1 MSPHRGRFPVQFL
14 VMLAIPVVAWSLP
27 WDRDMQNQPSVK
39 AQESVVETDSASV
52 PVGNQELFSVPN
64 GLIELV
70 RARLVAGEKLVNPI
84 ASSPGSL
91 ERGRQLYEVH
101 CLVCHGAQGQGDG
114 PVGQKFVPQPMD
126 LRVDYVQFQPD
137 GQLYY
142 TISHGSIVM
151 PYYRQAILAED
162 RWNLVNYI
170 KQAMS
175 FDE

>member
-1 MSPHRGRFPVQFL
+1 M
-14 VMLAIPVVAWSLP
+14 
-27 WDRDMQNQPSVK
+27 
-39 AQESVVETDSASV
+39 
-52 PVGNQELFSVPN
+52 
-64 GLIELV
+64 
-70 RARLVAGEKLVNPI
+70 
-84 ASSPGSL
+84 
-91 ERGRQLYEVH
+91 
-101 CLVCHGAQGQGDG
+101 CHGAQGQGDG

-162 RWNLVNYI
+162 RWNLINYI

-175 FDE
+175 SDE